1 MQLSLPIGTC
11 CGRLPRQMVRWLPED
26 VGDLE
31 TLRDV
36 EDYKN
41 CLRTRSSFTSSIF
54 LSTPVGYPSRCHSFT
69 TPLFLKYDTLR
80 LYITP
85 DSILLQVSVDSF
97 ATFWHY
103 VALVPSRD
111 TAS

>member
-1 MQLSLPIGTC
+1 MSRIIRIASAPVHLSLP
-11 CGRLPRQMVRWLPED
+11 L
-26 VGDLE
+26 
-31 TLRDV
+31 
-36 EDYKN
+36 
-41 CLRTRSSFTSSIF
+41 FF